1 MSFKHIITT
10 ANSIIGVSILAMPFC
25 FKQCGILL
33 AMLMIL
39 ISGLVVKFTS
49 YLLLKSANYAK
60 GVRSYELLAQY
71 AFGPAGKLAI
81 EICMIG
87 FMMGTCIAFF
97 VVIGDLGEWELRQ
110 FSQLISYF
118 FLALISRQIDFKKNF
133 SIISD
138 NEIHTYILL
147 FYSSTNHCQCYWNA
161 PISQFETMD
170 YGRSWS
176 HNRYSSQSFEKYWQ
190 SECHLYFKY
199 ILLFW

>member
-97 VVIGDLGEWELRQ
+97 VVIGDLGEERH
-110 FSQLISYF
+110 FPILI
-118 FLALISRQIDFKKNF
+118 
-133 SIISD
+133 
-138 NEIHTYILL
+138 
-147 FYSSTNHCQCYWNA
+147 
-161 PISQFETMD
+161 
-170 YGRSWS
+170 
-176 HNRYSSQSFEKYWQ
+176 EK
-190 SECHLYFKY
+190 KY
-199 ILLFW
+199 IF